1 MVKSEKYTLLDD
13 RGMITLSGPERKV
26 FLQGLITN
34 DIDRLSGT
42 VALYAALLT
51 PQGKYLHDF
60 FIFEADGKL
69 WLDCEKD
76 RRADLVRRLMMYR
89 LRADVEILPADHIV
103 MAAPGPVPGAII
115 SAPDPRYGGLGWR
128 SILAP
133 DQDIP
138 PHGAAEAYDRL
149 RLACGVPD
157 GARDFTIDGTLILE
171 GNMAELHGV
180 DFNKGCY
187 VGQEVTARM
196 TYRAS
201 LKKRLLPVTVS
212 GPLPARGTIITNQ
225 AGKKIGDIRSG
236 RGAMAIG
243 YFRLADM
250 KYGDSY
256 DCGAARLTP
265 WRPDWLTEKDIK

>member
-1 MVKSEKYTLLDD
+1 MAEFDKPVLLED
-13 RGMITLSGPERKV
+13 RGMITLSGPEKKS

-34 DIDRLSGT
+34 DVDKISGNS
-42 VALYAALLT
+42 ALYAALLT

-60 FIFEADGKL
+60 FIFDGGGKL
-69 WLDCEKD
+69 WIDCEKD
-76 RRADLVRRLMMYR
+76 RRDDLVRRLMMYR
-89 LRADVEILPADHIV
+89 LRADVEISPADHIV

-115 SAPDPRYGGLGWR
+115 SAPDPRCEALGYR
-128 SILAP
+128 NILT
-133 DQDIP
+133 DIP
-138 PHGAAEAYDRL
+138 DHGTAEAYDRL

-180 DFNKGCY
+180 DFDKGCY

-196 TYRAS
+196 KYRAS
-201 LKKRLLPVTVS
+201 LKKRLLPVTVD
-212 GPLPARGTIITNQ
+212 GPLPERGTVITNE

-236 RGAMAIG
+236 RGNRAIG

-250 KYGDSY
+250 RYGVSY
-256 DCGAARLTP
+256 DCGAARVSP
-265 WRPDWLTEKDIK
+265 WRPDWLAEEKTE